1 MPVYP
6 INLDL
11 TGRQCACV
19 GGGAVAT
26 RKVAALVEAGACV
39 TVFSP
44 TLTPALA
51 QLARDEN
58 IIHIAQL
65 CQPGDIGAFF
75 MVICATDDKQINQS
89 VAQEARKSGA
99 LVNVV
104 DAPELCDFTVPSK
117 ISRGDLL
124 ITVSTGGKSPALA
137 KKLRLEL
144 ESRYGPEYG
153 AYLEWIGILREQ
165 MKHCLKT
172 SKERECFW
180 QQTIDEDVLSLLRQG
195 KLNEAEEKI
204 KYAIGCTGLKS

>member
-19 GGGAVAT
+19 GGGAVAA

-51 QLARDEN
+51 QLARDGN

-65 CQPGDIGAFF
+65 YQPGDIGAFF
-75 MVICATDDKQINQS
+75 MVICATDDKQINQAA
-89 VAQEARKSGA
+89 AQEARRNGA

-104 DAPELCDFTVPSK
+104 DAPELCDFTVPAK

-144 ESRYGPEYG
+144 ESHYGPEYG

-180 QQTIDEDVLSLLRQG
+180 QQTIDEDVLALLRQG

-204 KYAIGCTGLKS
+204 KYAIGCTGPKS